1 MKKLKRFILSM
12 LLTKQERVM
21 IWNALWF
28 SNHTYRRRGNVD
40 GAAAVQMVMNRTEGL
55 IVPKGRTFSEKEV
68 TEIVDEVLHGAAK
81 ASEEFLSDI
90 ARREFRKGY
99 KKGRSERVIEEI
111 AEPLRPFSRPIH
123 VEEKDGKLE
132 VDMALNEGMEIDREK
147 CETCDAR
154 EGCIIFAMIFGQ
166 DKEED
171 AAGDSDK
178 ATEGEDTEGGEK
190 TEEQAPEGTEGH
202 HEAPIEEEKKED
214 EGK

>member
-1 MKKLKRFILSM
+1 MKKFKRFLMSL

-68 TEIVDEVLHGAAK
+68 SEIVDEVLKGAAK
-81 ASEEFLSDI
+81 ASEEILGEIS
-90 ARREFRKGY
+90 RHEFRKGY
-99 KKGRSERVIEEI
+99 RRGRAERTIEEI
-111 AEPLRPFSRPIH
+111 SEPLRPFPR
-123 VEEKDGKLE
+123 E
-132 VDMALNEGMEIDREK
+132 VDGEIQEGMEFDREK
-147 CETCDAR
+147 CETCDER
-154 EGCIIFAMIFGQ
+154 EGCIVFAMIFGQ

-171 AAGDSDK
+171 AESNDSR
-178 ATEGEDTEGGEK
+178 TSEGEDTEKGAK
-190 TEEQAPEGTEGH
+190 DEEQAPEGTAAH
-202 HEAPIEEEKKED
+202 HEAPSEEEKKED

>member
-68 TEIVDEVLHGAAK
+68 AEIVDEVLHGAAK

-111 AEPLRPFSRPIH
+111 AEPLRPFGRPIH

-132 VDMALNEGMEIDREK
+132 VDMELNEGMEIDREK

-171 AAGDSDK
+171 AEGSDSK
-178 ATEGEDTEGGEK
+178 PTEGEDTEKEEK
-190 TEEQAPEGTEGH
+190 DEEQASEGTEGH
-202 HEAPIEEEKKED
+202 HEAPKKDED
-214 EGK
+214 K

>member
-55 IVPKGRTFSEKEV
+55 IVPKGRKYSEKEL
-68 TEIVDEVLHGAAK
+68 TEIVEGVINEAAK
-81 ASEEFLSDI
+81 ASEEVTRHI
-90 ARREFRKGY
+90 ARQEFNKGY
-99 KKGRSERVIEEI
+99 RKGRSERTLEEI
-111 AEPLRPFSRPIH
+111 VEPLRPFPNQ
-123 VEEKDGKLE
+123 VDGE
-132 VDMALNEGMEIDREK
+132 ITEGMEFDREK
-147 CETCDAR
+147 CETCDER
-154 EGCIIFAMIFGQ
+154 ENCIVFALVFGQ

-171 AAGDSDK
+171 AEVSDSK
-178 ATEGEDTEGGEK
+178 LTEGEDTEGGEK
-190 TEEQAPEGTEGH
+190 AGEQASEGTEGH
-202 HEAPIEEEKKED
+202 HEAPSEEEKKED

>member
-1 MKKLKRFILSM
+1 M
-12 LLTKQERVM
+12 
-21 IWNALWF
+21 
-28 SNHTYRRRGNVD
+28 
-40 GAAAVQMVMNRTEGL
+40 
-55 IVPKGRTFSEKEV
+55 PKGRTFSEKEV
-68 TEIVDEVLHGAAK
+68 AEIVDEVLHGAAK

-111 AEPLRPFSRPIH
+111 AEPLRPFGRPIH

-132 VDMALNEGMEIDREK
+132 VDMELNEGMVIDREK

-154 EGCIIFAMIFGQ
+154 EGCILFAMIFGQ
-166 DKEED
+166 DKEGD

-178 ATEGEDTEGGEK
+178 ANEGEDTEGGEK
-190 TEEQAPEGTEGH
+190 IEEQASEGTEGH
-202 HEAPIEEEKKED
+202 HEAPSEEEKKED

>member
-1 MKKLKRFILSM
+1 
-12 LLTKQERVM
+12 M

-55 IVPKGRTFSEKEV
+55 IVPKGRKYSEKELV
-68 TEIVDEVLHGAAK
+68 EIVEGIINEAAK
-81 ASEEFLSDI
+81 ASEEVTRHV
-90 ARREFRKGY
+90 ARQEFNKGY
-99 KKGRSERVIEEI
+99 RKGRSERTLEEI
-111 AEPLRPFSRPIH
+111 AEPLRPFGRAVH

-132 VDMALNEGMEIDREK
+132 VDMELNEGMEID
-147 CETCDAR
+147 R

-171 AAGDSDK
+171 AEGSDSK
-178 ATEGEDTEGGEK
+178 PTEGEDTEKEEK
-190 TEEQAPEGTEGH
+190 DEEQAPEGTEGH
-202 HEAPIEEEKKED
+202 HEAPKED

>member
-1 MKKLKRFILSM
+1 MKRLKRFILSL

-55 IVPKGRTFSEKEV
+55 LVPKGRKYSEKELV
-68 TEIVDEVLHGAAK
+68 EIVEGVINEAAK
-81 ASEEFLSDI
+81 ASEEVTRHV
-90 ARREFRKGY
+90 ARQEFNKGY
-99 KKGRSERVIEEI
+99 RRGRS
-111 AEPLRPFSRPIH
+111 
-123 VEEKDGKLE
+123 
-132 VDMALNEGMEIDREK
+132 
-147 CETCDAR
+147 

-171 AAGDSDK
+171 AESSDSK
-178 ATEGEDTEGGEK
+178 PTEGEDTEKEEK
-190 TEEQAPEGTEGH
+190 DVEQASEGTEGH
-202 HEAPIEEEKKED
+202 HEAPKED

>member
-68 TEIVDEVLHGAAK
+68 AEIVDEVLHGAAK

-111 AEPLRPFSRPIH
+111 AEPLRPFGRPIH

-132 VDMALNEGMEIDREK
+132 VDMELNEGMEIDREK

-171 AAGDSDK
+171 AEGSDSK
-178 ATEGEDTEGGEK
+178 PTEGEDTEKEEKGGE
-190 TEEQAPEGTEGH
+190 QASEGTEGH
-202 HEAPIEEEKKED
+202 HEAPKED

>member
-1 MKKLKRFILSM
+1 
-12 LLTKQERVM
+12 M

-55 IVPKGRTFSEKEV
+55 LVPKGKTYSEKEV
-68 TEIVDEVLHGAAK
+68 AEIVDEVLKGAAK
-81 ASEEFLSDI
+81 ASEEVVREI
-90 ARREFRKGY
+90 AHHEFRKGY
-99 KKGRSERVIEEI
+99 RRGRSERTLEEI
-111 AEPLRPFSRPIH
+111 AEPLRPFGRAVH

-132 VDMALNEGMEIDREK
+132 VDMELNEGMEIDREK

-171 AAGDSDK
+171 AEGSDSK
-178 ATEGEDTEGGEK
+178 PTEGEDTEKEEK
-190 TEEQAPEGTEGH
+190 DEEQAPEGTEGH
-202 HEAPIEEEKKED
+202 HEAPKED

>member
-1 MKKLKRFILSM
+1 MKRLKRFILSL

-55 IVPKGRTFSEKEV
+55 LVPKGRKYSEKELV
-68 TEIVDEVLHGAAK
+68 EIVEGVINEAAK
-81 ASEEFLSDI
+81 ASEEVTRHV
-90 ARREFRKGY
+90 ARQEFNKGY
-99 KKGRSERVIEEI
+99 RKGRSERTLEEI
-111 AEPLRPFSRPIH
+111 AEPLRPFGRAVH

-132 VDMALNEGMEIDREK
+132 VDMELNEGMEIDREK

-154 EGCIIFAMIFGQ
+154 EGCIIFAMVFGQ

-171 AAGDSDK
+171 
-178 ATEGEDTEGGEK
+178 TEKEEK
-190 TEEQAPEGTEGH
+190 DGEQAPKTSESVS
-202 HEAPIEEEKKED
+202 EAERLRAEDDGVNYEKENSD
-214 EGK
+214 SQ

>member
-1 MKKLKRFILSM
+1 MKRLKRFILSL

-55 IVPKGRTFSEKEV
+55 LVPKGRKYSEKELV
-68 TEIVDEVLHGAAK
+68 EIVEGIVNEAAK
-81 ASEEFLSDI
+81 ASEEI
-90 ARREFRKGY
+90 TRHVARQEFNKGY
-99 KKGRSERVIEEI
+99 RKGRSERTIEEI
-111 AEPLRPFSRPIH
+111 AEPLRPFGRAVH

-132 VDMALNEGMEIDREK
+132 VDMELNEGMEIDREK

-154 EGCIIFAMIFGQ
+154 EVCIIFAMIFGH

-171 AAGDSDK
+171 AEGSNSK
-178 ATEGEDTEGGEK
+178 PTEGEDTDKEEK
-190 TEEQAPEGTEGH
+190 NEEQAPEGTEGH
-202 HEAPIEEEKKED
+202 HEAPKED

>member
-55 IVPKGRTFSEKEV
+55 LVPKGRKYSEKEV
-68 TEIVDEVLHGAAK
+68 AEIVDEVLHGAAK
-81 ASEEFLSDI
+81 ASEEVTRHV
-90 ARREFRKGY
+90 ARQEFNKGY
-99 KKGRSERVIEEI
+99 RRGRSERTIEEI
-111 AEPLRPFSRPIH
+111 AEPLRPFGRPIH

-132 VDMALNEGMEIDREK
+132 VDMELNEGMEIDREK

-166 DKEED
+166 DKEEN
-171 AAGDSDK
+171 AAGGSEK
-178 ATEGEDTEGGEK
+178 PSEGEDTEGGEK

-202 HEAPIEEEKKED
+202 HEAPSEEEKKED

>member
-1 MKKLKRFILSM
+1 MKRLKRFILSL

-40 GAAAVQMVMNRTEGL
+40 GAAAVQMVMNRTEWL
-55 IVPKGRTFSEKEV
+55 LVPKGRKYSEKELV
-68 TEIVDEVLHGAAK
+68 EIVDGIINEAAK
-81 ASEEFLSDI
+81 ASEEVTRHV
-90 ARREFRKGY
+90 ARQEFNKGY
-99 KKGRSERVIEEI
+99 RKGRSKRAIEEI
-111 AEPLRPFSRPIH
+111 AEPLRPFGRPIH

-132 VDMALNEGMEIDREK
+132 VDMELNEGMEIDREK

-154 EGCIIFAMIFGQ
+154 EGCIIFALVFGQ

-171 AAGDSDK
+171 AEGSDSK
-178 ATEGEDTEGGEK
+178 PTEGEDTEGGEK

-202 HEAPIEEEKKED
+202 HEAPKED

>member
-1 MKKLKRFILSM
+1 MKRLKRFILSL

-40 GAAAVQMVMNRTEGL
+40 GADAVQMVMNRTEGL
-55 IVPKGRTFSEKEV
+55 LVPKGRKYFEKELV
-68 TEIVDEVLHGAAK
+68 EIVEGIINKAEK
-81 ASEEFLSDI
+81 ASEEVI
-90 ARREFRKGY
+90 RHVARQEFNKGY
-99 KKGRSERVIEEI
+99 RKGRSERTLEEI
-111 AEPLRPFSRPIH
+111 AEPLRPFGRAVH

-132 VDMALNEGMEIDREK
+132 VDMELNEGMEIDREK

-154 EGCIIFAMIFGQ
+154 EGCIIFAMIFGH

-171 AAGDSDK
+171 AEGSDSK
-178 ATEGEDTEGGEK
+178 LTEGEDTEKEEK
-190 TEEQAPEGTEGH
+190 NEEQAPEGTEGH
-202 HEAPIEEEKKED
+202 HEAPKED